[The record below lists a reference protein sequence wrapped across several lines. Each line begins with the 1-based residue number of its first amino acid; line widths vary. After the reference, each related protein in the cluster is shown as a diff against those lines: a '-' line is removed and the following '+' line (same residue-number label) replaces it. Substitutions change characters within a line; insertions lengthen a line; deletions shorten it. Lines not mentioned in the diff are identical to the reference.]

1 MNAKYKRPCHVTQ
14 RGRRGQGGAET
25 GWRSAGVRTEGRGGA
40 SRPSGG
46 SSCSTGSQG
55 SALSLSRFKYRQQ

>member
-25 GWRSAGVRTEGRGGA
+25 GRRSAGVRTEGRGGA

-46 SSCSTGSQG
+46 SSCST
-55 SALSLSRFKYRQQ
+55 AAARAARYR